1 MDKTRPL
8 FVYFRPF
15 LNRMTN
21 KVKKINLTAKMVFWD
36 STLGPGIGDA
46 DESTELWWPTK
57 KFTFV

>member
-1 MDKTRPL
+1 
-8 FVYFRPF
+8 
-15 LNRMTN
+15 
-21 KVKKINLTAKMVFWD
+21 MVFWD